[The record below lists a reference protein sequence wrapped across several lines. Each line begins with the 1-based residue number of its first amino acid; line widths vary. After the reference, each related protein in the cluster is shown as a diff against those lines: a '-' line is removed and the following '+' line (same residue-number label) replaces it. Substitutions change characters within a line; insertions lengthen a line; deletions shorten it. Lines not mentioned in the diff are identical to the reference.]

1 MKANT
6 KSSKKQLFSKEEI
19 AQDAKDL
26 KEFKDQYMGQE
37 NVFNEGASA
46 RQLKRLLNG
55 KEIKHSRYGSNV
67 SIKGE
72 DLSSLEQTKYQIQK
86 LKASEVTQTA
96 QTPFQSTT
104 AYSGHINKNRIK
116 DQAGIN

>member
-1 MKANT
+1 
-6 KSSKKQLFSKEEI
+6 
-19 AQDAKDL
+19 
-26 KEFKDQYMGQE
+26 MGQE

-72 DLSSLEQTKYQIQK
+72 DLSSLE
-86 LKASEVTQTA
+86 
-96 QTPFQSTT
+96 
-104 AYSGHINKNRIK
+104 
-116 DQAGIN
+116 